1 MIVAVMAVIYA
12 IASLAGLVI
21 MIRHFIDA
29 SKRLKNQ
36 EREVEQLQEWADC
49 EKEEK
54 EERRRL
60 DEENKTIESKN
71 YIMQY
76 IEPQINKLYEQ
87 SENREEFCKK
97 SFEELRKVE
106 RCITPK
112 FRRYLDDCIAKRYYS
127 TNKDGD

>member
-1 MIVAVMAVIYA
+1 MIIAIMAVMAVIYA
-12 IASLAGLVI
+12 IVSIAGLVI

-29 SKRLKNQ
+29 SKRLK
-36 EREVEQLQEWADC
+36 QLQEWADC
-49 EKEEK
+49 KKKEE
-54 EERRRL
+54 EERKRL

-97 SFEELRKVE
+97 AFEELRKVE
-106 RCITPK
+106 RCITPNFK
-112 FRRYLDDCIAKRYYS
+112 RYLDDCIAKRYYS
-127 TNKDGD
+127 TNKAGD